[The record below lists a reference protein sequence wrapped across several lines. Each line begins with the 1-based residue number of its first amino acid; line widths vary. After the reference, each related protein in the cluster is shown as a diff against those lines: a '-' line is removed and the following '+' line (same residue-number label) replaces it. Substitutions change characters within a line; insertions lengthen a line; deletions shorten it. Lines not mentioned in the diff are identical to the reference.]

1 MNKRVNLA
9 MQLDRSRVRQA
20 YERYGFFEQPCSE
33 KDVMVFS
40 IRTGHYHNAD
50 IIPLAPSV
58 DASET
63 FKEYQELGYAC
74 QTKEYECITEVET
87 ALFSGF
93 FNLDS
98 TRQRLTRDYNEF
110 TESLVK
116 IHSDNATYTYI
127 KTQYYVNNKA
137 GTSTVTQEILD
148 RLDSEKPIL
157 FLVEAAAGFGKTCSA
172 YELVKEITNTR
183 PHQLPLFSEL
193 SRNRQ
198 AKIFRYVLLDEIDRS
213 FPLLSSALVRSEIK
227 SGKVPVILD
236 GFDELL
242 HESATDEGNNYE
254 STEPM
259 LDTISELLI
268 NKAKVVLTTR
278 RTAIFDGDEF
288 HQWIANHENDF
299 EVIRLRIQEPRVEDW
314 LSPERL
320 ESICSAGFPIENLSN
335 PVLLSFLRCISDDE
349 FGAVSQD
356 ASKLVDKYFDSMMER
371 ERKRQDLMMTPAEQ
385 YQILRTI
392 SDDMIEFD
400 YTSESRDY
408 IYSLIL
414 ENNQPLIEKTRKF
427 YPIDTRPTTDE
438 LVNKLTSHAL
448 LDRKGKDSQGIGF
461 VNEFVL
467 GNFCADNIIDDVSL
481 EWDGDKRFIEPA
493 IQSYLPRT
501 LDERNILWESLK
513 FVLEFINGSDK
524 IKYNFMLIN
533 KMSMDLDAETAEE
546 LTLCD
551 VKLGDLA
558 KIRDTVFISC
568 KFSNCDFTL
577 HNIQN
582 TTFINCD
589 FYQCTVTDA
598 EGAGKEDI
606 HFAGCTADN
615 NFISLINAE
624 VEELEVVSDNEFDGC
639 ETYVLEKFYP
649 RGSQTFYKHR
659 PISAICSQNK
669 SYSHYEILKSIEKL
683 KKKGFLSVPDKRSFL
698 EININLISEIK
709 VALGRA

>member
-1 MNKRVNLA
+1 ML
-9 MQLDRSRVRQA
+9 LDRSRVRQA

-33 KDVMVFS
+33 KNVMAFS

-50 IIPLAPSV
+50 IIPLDPSIDV
-58 DASET
+58 SET

-74 QTKEYECITEVET
+74 QTKEYKCVTEIET

-110 TESLVK
+110 TDSLVK
-116 IHSDNATYTYI
+116 IHSDKATYTYI
-127 KTQYYVNNKA
+127 KTQYYVNNKV
-137 GTSTVTQEILD
+137 GVSTVTQEILD
-148 RLDSEKPIL
+148 RLDAKKPIL

-172 YELVKEITNTR
+172 YELVKDITNTR

-213 FPLLSSALVRSEIK
+213 FPLLSSSLVRSEIK

-242 HESATDEGNNYE
+242 HESATEEGSSYE

-320 ESICSAGFPIENLSN
+320 DSICSAGFPIENLSN

-349 FGAVSQD
+349 FLEVSKD
-356 ASKLVDKYFDSMMER
+356 ATMLVDKYFDSMMER

-385 YQILRTI
+385 YKILRTI

-414 ENNQPLIEKTRKF
+414 ENNQPLIEMTRRL
-427 YPIDTRPTTDE
+427 YPVDTRPTTDE

-467 GNFCADNIIDDVSL
+467 GNYCADNIIDDTSL

-501 LDERNILWESLK
+501 SDERNILWDSLK

-524 IKYNFMLIN
+524 IKYNVMLTN
-533 KMSMDLDAETAEE
+533 QMSMALDADTVEE

-551 VKLGDLA
+551 VNIGDLA
-558 KIRDTVFISC
+558 KVKDTVFINC
-568 KFSNCDFTL
+568 KFSDCDFTIC
-577 HNIQN
+577 NINN

-589 FYQCTVTDA
+589 FYQCTITDV
-598 EGAGKEDI
+598 EYSSKDDI
-606 HFAGCTADN
+606 HFAGCNADN
-615 NFISLINAE
+615 DFISLIQADDEE
-624 VEELEVVSDNEFDGC
+624 VDDSSDNGFSGC
-639 ETYVLEKFYP
+639 EIYVLEKFYP
-649 RGSQTFYKHR
+649 RGSQTSYKHR
-659 PISAICSQNK
+659 SISSICSQNK
-669 SYSHYEILKSIEKL
+669 CFNHYEILKSIEKL

-698 EININLISEIK
+698 EINIDLIGEIK
-709 VALGRA
+709 VALGRV

>member
-1 MNKRVNLA
+1 MI
-9 MQLDRSRVRQA
+9 LDRSKVRQA

-33 KDVMVFS
+33 KNVMVFS

-50 IIPLAPSV
+50 IIPLAPSLDV
-58 DASET
+58 RQT
-63 FKEYQELGYAC
+63 FREYQELGYAC
-74 QTKEYECITEVET
+74 QIKEYDSVNDIEA

-98 TRQRLTRDYNEF
+98 TRQRLARDYDEF
-110 TESLVK
+110 TDSLVK

-127 KTQYYVNNKA
+127 KTQYYVNNKE
-137 GTSTVTQEILD
+137 GTSTVIQEIVD
-148 RLDSEKPIL
+148 RLDAEKPIL

-213 FPLLSSALVRSEIK
+213 FPLLSSSLVRSEIK

-242 HESATDEGNNYE
+242 HESATDGGKNYE

-268 NKAKVVLTTR
+268 NRAKVVLTTR

-288 HQWIANHENDF
+288 HQWISSHENDF
-299 EVIRLRIQEPRVEDW
+299 EVIRIRIQEPRVEDW
-314 LSPERL
+314 LSQDRL
-320 ESICSAGFPIENLSN
+320 DCICSAGFPIENLSN

-349 FGAVSQD
+349 FYEVSQD
-356 ASKLVDKYFDSMMER
+356 ATKLVDKYFDSMMER
-371 ERKRQDLMMTPAEQ
+371 ERKRQDLMMTPSEQ

-414 ENNQPLIEKTRKF
+414 EHNQLLIEKTRRL
-427 YPIDTRPTTDE
+427 YPVDTRPTTDE

-467 GNFCADNIIDDVSL
+467 GNFCADNIIADTSM

-501 LDERNILWESLK
+501 AEERNILWESLK
-513 FVLEFINGSDK
+513 FVLEFMNGSDK
-524 IKYNFMLIN
+524 IKYNFMLTN
-533 KMSMDLDAETAEE
+533 KMCMALDAESVEE
-546 LTLCD
+546 LILSD

-558 KIRDTVFISC
+558 RIKDTVFIGC
-568 KFSNCDFTL
+568 KFSRCDFT
-577 HNIQN
+577 IDSMEN
-582 TTFINCD
+582 TTFMDCD
-589 FYQCTVTDA
+589 FYQCTVTNFD
-598 EGAGKEDI
+598 GVGNDSI
-606 HFAGCTADN
+606 HFAGCNADN
-615 NFISLINAE
+615 DFISLINA
-624 VEELEVVSDNEFDGC
+624 DNDDIDDDISGNDLDGC
-639 ETYVLEKFYP
+639 EIYVLEKFYP
-649 RGSQTFYKHR
+649 RGSQTFHKHR

-669 SYSHYEILKSIEKL
+669 SFSHYEILKAIEKL

-698 EININLISEIK
+698 EINIDLIGEVK
-709 VALGRA
+709 VALGRIQ

>member
-1 MNKRVNLA
+1 ML
-9 MQLDRSRVRQA
+9 LDRFKVKRA
-20 YERYGFFEQPCSE
+20 YERYGFFEQHSSE

-50 IIPLAPSV
+50 IIPLDPTV
-58 DASET
+58 DVSQVYQE
-63 FKEYQELGYAC
+63 FQELGYAC
-74 QTKEYECITEVET
+74 QTKSYNCVSEIET

-98 TRQRLTRDYNEF
+98 TRQRLNRDYNEF
-110 TESLVK
+110 TDSLVK

-137 GTSTVTQEILD
+137 GSLTVTQEILD
-148 RLDSEKPIL
+148 RLGDEKPIL

-183 PHQLPLFSEL
+183 THQLPLFSEL

-213 FPLLSSALVRSEIK
+213 FPLLSSTLVRSEIK
-227 SGKVPVILD
+227 SGKVPVVLD

-242 HESATDEGNNYE
+242 HESATDETKNYE

-259 LDTISELLI
+259 LDTISELLT

-288 HQWIANHENDF
+288 HQWIENHENDF

-320 ESICSAGFPIENLSN
+320 KSICTAGFPIENLSN
-335 PVLLSFLRCISDDE
+335 PVLLSFLRCISDEE
-349 FGAVSQD
+349 FLEVSKD
-356 ASKLVDKYFDSMMER
+356 ATKLVDKYFDSMMER
-371 ERKRQDLMMTPAEQ
+371 ERKRQDLMMTPSEQ
-385 YQILRTI
+385 YEVLRKI
-392 SDDMIEFD
+392 SNDMIELD

-414 ENNQPLIEKTRKF
+414 ENNQSLIEKTRKS

-467 GNFCADNIIDDVSL
+467 GNFCADNIISDVTM

-501 LDERNILWESLK
+501 LDERELLWESLK
-513 FVLEFINGSDK
+513 FVLEFINGCDK
-524 IKYNFMLIN
+524 VQYNFMLTREMRMELN
-533 KMSMDLDAETAEE
+533 GETVEDLVLNDAH
-546 LTLCD
+546 
-551 VKLGDLA
+551 LGNLS
-558 KIRDTVFISC
+558 KIIDTVFINC
-568 KFSNCDFTL
+568 KFSGCDFTIGSIN
-577 HNIQN
+577 NI
-582 TTFINCD
+582 TFINCD
-589 FYQCTVTDA
+589 FYNCNVIDPD
-598 EGAGKEDI
+598 GNGNGNV
-606 HFAGCTADN
+606 HFAGC
-615 NFISLINAE
+615 NA
-624 VEELEVVSDNEFDGC
+624 DNEFITLINSED
-639 ETYVLEKFYP
+639 EDLEVDSLSRFDTSEIYVLEKFYP

-659 PISAICSQNK
+659 AIGAICSQNK
-669 SYSHYEILKSIEKL
+669 SFNHYEITRAIERL
-683 KKKGFLSVPDKRSFL
+683 KKKGYLSVPDKRSFL
-698 EININLISEIK
+698 EINIDLIGDIK
-709 VALGRA
+709 NALGRVQ

>member
-1 MNKRVNLA
+1 MI
-9 MQLDRSRVRQA
+9 LDRSKVRQA
-20 YERYGFFEQPCSE
+20 YERYGFFEQTCSE
-33 KDVMVFS
+33 KNVMVFS

-50 IIPLAPSV
+50 IIPLAPSIDV
-58 DASET
+58 KKT
-63 FKEYQELGYAC
+63 FSEYQELGYAC
-74 QTKEYECITEVET
+74 QIKEYNGVNEIEA

-93 FNLDS
+93 FNLES
-98 TRQRLTRDYNEF
+98 TRQRLARDYEEF
-110 TESLVK
+110 TDSLVK

-127 KTQYYVNNKA
+127 KTQYYVNNKE
-137 GTSTVTQEILD
+137 GTSTVIQEIID
-148 RLDSEKPIL
+148 RLDVEKPIL

-172 YELVKEITNTR
+172 YELVKEIANTR
-183 PHQLPLFSEL
+183 THQLPLFSEL

-213 FPLLSSALVRSEIK
+213 FPLLTSALVRSEIK

-242 HESATDEGNNYE
+242 HESATDGGKNYK

-268 NKAKVVLTTR
+268 NRAKVVLTTR

-320 ESICSAGFPIENLSN
+320 ECICSAGFPIDNLSN

-349 FGAVSQD
+349 FFEVSQD
-356 ASKLVDKYFDSMMER
+356 ATKLVDKYFDSMMER
-371 ERKRQDLMMTPAEQ
+371 ERKRQDLMMTPSEQ
-385 YQILRTI
+385 YKILRTI

-414 ENNQPLIEKTRKF
+414 ENNQILIEKTRKL
-427 YPIDTRPTTDE
+427 YPVDTRPTTDE

-467 GNFCADNIIDDVSL
+467 GNFCADNIIDDASM

-501 LDERNILWESLK
+501 ADERNILWESLK
-513 FVLEFINGSDK
+513 FVLEFMNGSDK
-524 IKYNFMLIN
+524 LKYNFMLTK
-533 KMSMDLDAETAEE
+533 KMCMNLDGESVEE
-546 LTLCD
+546 LMLND
-551 VKLGDLA
+551 FKIGDLA
-558 KIRDTVFISC
+558 QIKDTVFINC
-568 KFSNCDFTL
+568 KFSRCDFTL
-577 HNIQN
+577 FNIEN
-582 TTFINCD
+582 TTFIDCD
-589 FYQCTVTDA
+589 FYHCLVTDL
-598 EGAGKEDI
+598 EGVGSDSI
-606 HFAGCTADN
+606 HFAGCNSDN
-615 NFISLINAE
+615 DFISLIS
-624 VEELEVVSDNEFDGC
+624 SDNDDGDVDISTNELDKC
-639 ETYVLEKFYP
+639 EVYVLEKFYP
-649 RGSQTFYKHR
+649 RGSQTFHKHR
-659 PISAICSQNK
+659 PISTICSQNK
-669 SYSHYEILKSIEKL
+669 LFKHYEILKSIEKL

-698 EININLISEIK
+698 EINIDLIGEVK
-709 VALGRA
+709 VALGRV

>member
-1 MNKRVNLA
+1 ML
-9 MQLDRSRVRQA
+9 LDRAKVRKA
-20 YERYGFFEQPCSE
+20 YERYGFFEQNSSE

-50 IIPLAPSV
+50 IIPLNPSADV
-58 DASET
+58 SKT
-63 FKEYQELGYAC
+63 FQEFQELGYAC
-74 QTKEYECITEVET
+74 QTKAYSCVSEIET

-93 FNLDS
+93 FNLES
-98 TRQRLTRDYNEF
+98 TRHRLNRDYDEF
-110 TESLVK
+110 TDSLVK

-127 KTQYYVNNKA
+127 KTQYYVNNKV
-137 GTSTVTQEILD
+137 GSLTVTQEILN
-148 RLDSEKPIL
+148 RLGAENPIL

-193 SRNRQ
+193 SRYRQ

-213 FPLLSSALVRSEIK
+213 FPLLSSSLVRSEIK

-242 HESATDEGNNYE
+242 HESATDETKNYE

-288 HQWIANHENDF
+288 HQWIENHENDF

-320 ESICSAGFPIENLSN
+320 HSICTAGFPIENLSN
-335 PVLLSFLRCISDDE
+335 PVLLSFLRCISDEE
-349 FGAVSQD
+349 FLEVSQD
-356 ASKLVDKYFDSMMER
+356 ATKLVDKYFDSMMER

-385 YQILRTI
+385 YEILRKI

-414 ENNQPLIEKTRKF
+414 ENNQSLIEKTRKS

-467 GNFCADNIIDDVSL
+467 GNFCADNIISDDTM

-501 LDERNILWESLK
+501 QEERDLLWESLK
-513 FVLEFINGSDK
+513 FVLEFINGCDK
-524 IKYNFMLIN
+524 LKYNFMLTREMRMELN
-533 KMSMDLDAETAEE
+533 AETVEE
-546 LTLCD
+546 LVLSD
-551 VKLGDLA
+551 ANLGELA
-558 KIRDTVFISC
+558 HITDTVFISC
-568 KFSNCDFTL
+568 KFSGCDFTID
-577 HNIQN
+577 NIKN

-589 FYQCTVTDA
+589 FYQCTVTDPD
-598 EGAGKEDI
+598 GNGNDNI
-606 HFAGCTADN
+606 HFAGC
-615 NFISLINAE
+615 NA
-624 VEELEVVSDNEFDGC
+624 DNEFIALINSEDEEVEMNSSNGFDAS
-639 ETYVLEKFYP
+639 EIYVLEKFYP
-649 RGSQTFYKHR
+649 RGSQTFHKHR
-659 PISAICSQNK
+659 AIGAICSQNK
-669 SYSHYEILKSIEKL
+669 MFKHYEITRSIERL
-683 KKKGFLSVPDKRSFL
+683 KKKGYLSIPDKRSFL
-698 EININLISEIK
+698 EINIDLIGEIK
-709 VALGRA
+709 TALGRAQ

>member
-1 MNKRVNLA
+1 EIE
-9 MQLDRSRVRQA
+9 S
-20 YERYGFFEQPCSE
+20 
-33 KDVMVFS
+33 
-40 IRTGHYHNAD
+40 
-50 IIPLAPSV
+50 
-58 DASET
+58 
-63 FKEYQELGYAC
+63 
-74 QTKEYECITEVET
+74 

-98 TRQRLTRDYNEF
+98 TRQRLNRDYKEF

-116 IHSDNATYTYI
+116 IHSDKATYSYI
-127 KTQYYVNNKA
+127 KTQYYVNNKE
-137 GTSTVTQEILD
+137 GTSTVIQEILD
-148 RLDSEKPIL
+148 RLDDDKPIL
-157 FLVEAAAGFGKTCSA
+157 FLIEAAAGFGKTCSA
-172 YELVKEITNTR
+172 YELVKEIVNTR
-183 PHQLPLFSEL
+183 SHQLPLFSEL

-213 FPLLSSALVRSEIK
+213 FPLLSSGLVRSEIK

-242 HESATDEGNNYE
+242 HESATDETNNYE

-299 EVIRLRIQEPRVEDW
+299 EVIRLRIQEPCVEDW

-320 ESICSAGFPIENLSN
+320 DSICNAGFPIENLSN

-349 FGAVSQD
+349 FNEVSKD
-356 ASKLVDKYFDSMMER
+356 ATKLVDKYFDSMMER
-371 ERKRQDLMMTPAEQ
+371 ERKRQDLMMTPNEQ

-414 ENNQPLIEKTRKF
+414 ENNQNLIEKTRRL
-427 YPIDTRPTTDE
+427 YPADARPTTDE

-467 GNFCADNIIDDVSL
+467 GNFCADNIIDAASS

-524 IKYNFMLIN
+524 LKYNLMLTN
-533 KMSMDLDAETAEE
+533 KMLMDLNSETIEE

-551 VKLGDLA
+551 VKFGELA
-558 KIRDTVFISC
+558 EINVTVFISC
-568 KFSNCDFTL
+568 KFSNCDFNMS
-577 HNIQN
+577 NIKN
-582 TTFINCD
+582 ATFINCD
-589 FYQCTVTDA
+589 FYQCTVTDINGTA
-598 EGAGKEDI
+598 RKDI
-606 HFAGCTADN
+606 HFAGCASDN
-615 NFISLINAE
+615 EFIALINSEDE
-624 VEELEVVSDNEFDGC
+624 VEELSDSEYDKC
-639 ETYVLEKFYP
+639 EIYVLEKFYP

-669 SYSHYEILKSIEKL
+669 LYTHYEILKAIEKL
-683 KKKGFLSVPDKRSFL
+683 KLSVPDKRSFL
-698 EININLISEIK
+698 EINIETIGEIK
-709 VALGRA
+709 LALGRA

>member
-1 MNKRVNLA
+1 ML
-9 MQLDRSRVRQA
+9 LDRSKVRQA
-20 YERYGFFEQPCSE
+20 YERYGFFEQPSSE

-50 IIPLAPSV
+50 IIPLSPSINV
-58 DASET
+58 SQT
-63 FKEYQELGYAC
+63 FHEYQELGYAC
-74 QTKEYECITEVET
+74 QTKGYSCVSEIET

-98 TRQRLTRDYNEF
+98 TRQRLNRDYKDF
-110 TESLVK
+110 TNSLVK

-137 GTSTVTQEILD
+137 GTLTVTQEILD
-148 RLDSEKPIL
+148 RLDADKPIL

-172 YELVKEITNTR
+172 YELVKEIINTR
-183 PHQLPLFSEL
+183 THQLPLFSEL

-198 AKIFRYVLLDEIDRS
+198 AKIFRYVLLDEIDTS
-213 FPLLSSALVRSEIK
+213 FPLLSSSLVRAEIK
-227 SGKVPVILD
+227 SGKVPVVLD

-242 HESATDEGNNYE
+242 HESATDETKNYE

-259 LDTISELLI
+259 LETISQLLT

-288 HQWIANHENDF
+288 HQWIENHENDF
-299 EVIRLRIQEPRVEDW
+299 DVIRLRIQEPRVEDW

-320 ESICSAGFPIENLSN
+320 ESICAAGFPIENLSN
-335 PVLLSFLRCISDDE
+335 PVLLSFLRCISDEE
-349 FGAVSQD
+349 FSEVSKD
-356 ASKLVDKYFDSMMER
+356 ATKLVDKYFDSMMER

-385 YQILRTI
+385 YEILRKI

-467 GNFCADNIIDDVSL
+467 GNFCADNIISDETM
-481 EWDGDKRFIEPA
+481 EWDGDKRFVEPA

-501 LDERNILWESLK
+501 PEERSLLWDSLK
-513 FVLEFINGSDK
+513 FVLEFINGCDK
-524 IKYNFMLIN
+524 IKYNLLLTSEMRMELN
-533 KMSMDLDAETAEE
+533 AETVEE
-546 LTLCD
+546 LVLCD
-551 VKLGDLA
+551 AQLGNLA
-558 KIRDTVFISC
+558 PIIDTVFIGC
-568 KFSNCDFTL
+568 KFTDCDFSI
-577 HNIQN
+577 NNMEN
-582 TTFINCD
+582 TTFINCE
-589 FYQCTVTDA
+589 FYQCTVTDP
-598 EGAGKEDI
+598 ENNGNDNV
-606 HFAGCTADN
+606 HFAGC
-615 NFISLINAE
+615 NA
-624 VEELEVVSDNEFDGC
+624 DNEFIILINSEDD
-639 ETYVLEKFYP
+639 ELESTSENSFDPSEIYVLEKFYP
-649 RGSQTFYKHR
+649 RGSQTFHKHR
-659 PISAICSQNK
+659 AIGAICSQNK
-669 SYSHYEILKSIEKL
+669 MFNHYEIMKSIEML
-683 KKKGFLSVPDKRSFL
+683 KKRGYLFVPDKRSFL
-698 EININLISEIK
+698 EINLELIGEIK
-709 VALGRA
+709 SALGRS